1 MLMTEQ
7 ERQDLEKTRDMFAN
21 TAMTEHMRIY
31 DIDVPHIV
39 KFSYDYAD
47 AMIEEKL
54 KRLKE
59 RKKLNHPAN
68 VNETKGIDSMGEWE

>member
-47 AMIEEKL
+47 AMIKEKQ
-54 KRLKE
+54 R
-59 RKKLNHPAN
+59 RQNICN
-68 VNETKGIDSMGEWE
+68 VDETKDKIKVKD